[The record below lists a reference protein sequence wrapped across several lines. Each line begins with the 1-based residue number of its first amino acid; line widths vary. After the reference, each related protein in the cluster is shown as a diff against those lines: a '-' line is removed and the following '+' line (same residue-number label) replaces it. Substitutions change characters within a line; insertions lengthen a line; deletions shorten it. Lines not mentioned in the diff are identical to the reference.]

1 MPTVI
6 LIGNRL
12 RLSRRKARNIT
23 CVADFD
29 PSTPSIA
36 RVYDYFL
43 GGRDNFAAD
52 RELAQRL
59 INIFPPIPVTVREN
73 KQFLERAITWAARE
87 GIGQFI
93 DVGCG
98 LPTTP
103 STHGSARVVNPDAR
117 VAYVDTDQIVLSHL
131 RGLPAREQVGLT
143 IVDGDAR
150 DVDKVLAAV
159 SDGLD
164 LSVPSC
170 LIMAAL
176 LHFFPVET
184 GRDLVAR
191 YAAALAPGSCVVL
204 TMGLADGAAADRF
217 FNLYSKGPSPLYK
230 HSAEDFA
237 SFFGDLPLLPPG
249 VADAR
254 SWRPGW
260 PLVSVPPKREGEM
273 IVGVAQVP

>member
-1 MPTVI
+1 
-6 LIGNRL
+6 
-12 RLSRRKARNIT
+12 
-23 CVADFD
+23 VADFD
-29 PSTPSIA
+29 PTSPSIA

-59 INIFPPIPVTVREN
+59 IGIFPPVPVTVREN
-73 KQFLERAITWAARE
+73 KQFLNRAVTWMAGE

-103 STHGSARVVNPDAR
+103 STHGSARVHNPDAR
-117 VAYVDTDQIVLSHL
+117 VAYVDIDPIVLSHL
-131 RGLPAREQVGLT
+131 RGLPSREQAGLT
-143 IVDGDAR
+143 IVDGDVR
-150 DVDKVLAAV
+150 DVGAVLAGV
-159 SDGLD
+159 SAGLD
-164 LSVPSC
+164 PSAPTC
-170 LIMAAL
+170 LVMAAL

-184 GRDLVAR
+184 GRELVAR
-191 YAAALAPGSCVVL
+191 YAEALAPGSYVML
-204 TMGLADGAAADRF
+204 TVGLADGAAADRF
-217 FNLYSKGPSPLYK
+217 FDLYSKGPAPLYK
-230 HSAEDFA
+230 HSAKEFA

-260 PLVSVPPKREGEM
+260 PTVSVPPKREAEM

>member
-1 MPTVI
+1 M
-6 LIGNRL
+6 
-12 RLSRRKARNIT
+12 

-29 PSTPSIA
+29 ASTPSIA

-52 RELAQRL
+52 RVLAQRL
-59 INIFPPIPVTVREN
+59 IDIFPPIPVTVREN
-73 KQFLERAITWAARE
+73 KQFLERAVTWMAGE

-103 STHGSARVVNPDAR
+103 STHGTARIVNPDAR

-131 RGLPAREQVGLT
+131 RGLPAREQVGMT

-159 SDGLD
+159 SAGLD
-164 LSVPSC
+164 RSVPSC

-176 LHFFPVET
+176 LHFFPVEI
-184 GRDLVAR
+184 GRELVAR
-191 YAAALAPGSCVVL
+191 YAAALAPGSYVVL
-204 TMGLADGAAADRF
+204 TVGLADGAAADRF
-217 FNLYSKGPSPLYK
+217 FDLYSKGPAPLYK

-237 SFFGDLPLLPPG
+237 SFFGDLPLVPPG
-249 VADAR
+249 IADAR

-260 PLVSVPPKREGEM
+260 PMVSVPPKREGEM
-273 IVGVAQVP
+273 IVGVAQTP

>member
-1 MPTVI
+1 MAAP
-6 LIGNRL
+6 LRRRPARRNAPNIGQ
-12 RLSRRKARNIT
+12 
-23 CVADFD
+23 VADFD

-52 RELAQRL
+52 RELARRL
-59 INIFPPIPVTVREN
+59 IGIFPPIPVTVREN
-73 KQFLERAITWAARE
+73 KQFLGRSVSWLAGE
-87 GIGQFI
+87 GISQFI

-103 STHGSARVVNPDAR
+103 STHGSARTANPDAR
-117 VAYVDTDQIVLSHL
+117 VAYVDTDPIVLSHL
-131 RGLPAREQVGLT
+131 RGLPAMEQTGLT

-150 DVDKVLAAV
+150 DVDKVLARV
-159 SDGLD
+159 SAGLD
-164 LSVPSC
+164 LAAPSC

-176 LHFFPVET
+176 LHFFPLEA
-184 GRDLVAR
+184 GRELVAR
-191 YAAALAPGSCVVL
+191 YAAALAPGSYVIL
-204 TMGLADGAAADRF
+204 TIGLADGPAADRF
-217 FNLYSKGPSPLYK
+217 FDLYSRGPAPLYK

-237 SFFGDLPLLPPG
+237 SFFGGLPLLPPG

-260 PLVSVPPKREGEM
+260 PAVSVPPKRDGEM
-273 IVGVAQVP
+273 IVGVAQIP